1 MQGAFSF
8 WGDDLERKK
17 RFLIKAAYYAAV
29 FAVVYLLLRYAFPW
43 LLPFLL
49 ALALAA
55 AVEPALRFVREKMHL
70 KRSFLAAVATLLV
83 VALTIAAAAGLLG
96 ALWRQ
101 VNDLLSRA
109 PQLLG
114 MLPQVME
121 QLSARLEE
129 YRVTLPQSAQESVGK
144 AVAAVGGILGDG
156 AVKLSAALLDGIT
169 KLVGHLPGAL
179 LFCATVVMALFFTM
193 SSYPQLRAFLLR
205 QVPEEKQAAAKA
217 LKEGA
222 LGAVL
227 KWLRAQ
233 IILIT
238 VTFLQLLAGLL
249 LLRRE
254 YALLLALLIALMD
267 ALPIFGAGMA
277 LLPWAAVLGIL
288 GDVVGALGLTA
299 LYLVV
304 WLVRS
309 FLEPKLL
316 GKSGGLPPLPSLL
329 AIYVGW
335 QAAGVAGMILGPL
348 LLLLVKELH
357 DRELLH
363 LWK

>member
-1 MQGAFSF
+1 M
-8 WGDDLERKK
+8 
-17 RFLIKAAYYAAV
+17 
-29 FAVVYLLLRYAFPW
+29 
-43 LLPFLL
+43 
-49 ALALAA
+49 
-55 AVEPALRFVREKMHL
+55 
-70 KRSFLAAVATLLV
+70 ATLLV
-83 VALTIAAAAGLLG
+83 VALTIAAAAWLLG

-101 VNDLLSRA
+101 VNDLLRRA
-109 PQLLG
+109 PQLLA
-114 MLPQVME
+114 MLPQMLE
-121 QLSARLEE
+121 QLRGRLED
-129 YRVTLPQSAQESVGK
+129 YRVTLPPSAQQ
-144 AVAAVGGILGDG
+144 AVNEAVTAVGGMLGD
-156 AVKLSAALLDGIT
+156 AALSLSAARGEGVT
-169 KLVGHLPGAL
+169 QFVGHLPGAL
-179 LFCATVVMALFFTM
+179 LFCVTAVMAIFFTM
-193 SSYPQLRAFLLR
+193 SSYPQLRQFLLR
-205 QVPEEKQAAAKA
+205 QVPEEKRAAAKA

-227 KWLRAQ
+227 KWLKAQ

-277 LLPWAAVLGIL
+277 LLPWAAVLGIW
-288 GDVVGALGLTA
+288 GDVVVALGLTA

-329 AIYVGW
+329 AIYIGW
-335 QAAGVAGMILGPL
+335 QAAGIAGMIVGPL
-348 LLLLVKELH
+348 LLLLAKELH
-357 DRELLH
+357 DRRVVR

>member
-1 MQGAFSF
+1 MEG
-8 WGDDLERKK
+8 KK
-17 RFLIKAAYYAAV
+17 RFIIKMGYAAV
-29 FAVVYLLLRYAFPW
+29 IAAVIYLLLRFALPW

-49 ALALAA
+49 ALAVAA
-55 AVEPALRFVREKMHL
+55 ALEPVLRFFREKMHL

-83 VALTIAAAAGLLG
+83 VSLTIAAAVGILG

-101 VNDLLSRA
+101 VNDLLGRA

-121 QLSARLEE
+121 QLGTRLEE
-129 YRVTLPQSAQESVGK
+129 YRVALPKGAQEAAGK
-144 AVAAVGGILGDG
+144 ALAAVGSILGDG
-156 AVKLSAALLDGIT
+156 AVKLSATLLDSIT

-193 SSYPQLRAFLLR
+193 SCYPQLRTFLLR
-205 QVPEEKQAAAKA
+205 QIPQEKQAAAKA
-217 LKEGA
+217 LKDGA

-227 KWLRAQ
+227 KWLKAQ

-288 GDVVGALGLTA
+288 GDAVGALGLTA
-299 LYLVV
+299 LYLIV

-316 GKSGGLPPLPSLL
+316 GKGGDLPPLPSLL

-335 QAAGVAGMILGPL
+335 QAAGVIGMIFGPL

-357 DRELLH
+357 DRELLQ

>member
-1 MQGAFSF
+1 M
-8 WGDDLERKK
+8 ERNK
-17 RFLIKAAYYAAV
+17 RFLIRAATIAV
-29 FAVVYLLLRYAFPW
+29 VAVIVYLLLRYALVW

-49 ALALAA
+49 ALAIAA
-55 AVEPALRFVREKMHL
+55 AIEPALRFVRRKMHL

-83 VALTIAAAAGLLG
+83 VAVAIAAVGGVLG

-109 PQLLG
+109 PQLLAA
-114 MLPQVME
+114 LPQVME

-129 YRVTLPQSAQESVGK
+129 YRVTLPRSAQSAVSE
-144 AVAAVGGILGDG
+144 AVAALGSILTDA
-156 AVKLSAALLDGIT
+156 AVKLSGSLLDGLT
-169 KLVGHLPGAL
+169 KFVGHLPGAL
-179 LFCATVVMALFFTM
+179 LFCATLVMAIFFTA
-193 SSYPQLRAFLLR
+193 SCYPQLREFLLR
-205 QVPEEKQAAAKA
+205 QVPEEKRAKAKA

-233 IILIT
+233 ILLIT
-238 VTFLQLLAGLL
+238 VTFLELLAGLL

-254 YALLLALLIALMD
+254 YALLLAILIALFD

-277 LLPWAAVLGIL
+277 LLPWAAVLGLL
-288 GDVVGALGLTA
+288 GDAVGALGLTA
-299 LYLVV
+299 LYLIV

-348 LLLLVKELH
+348 LLLLIKELH

>member
-1 MQGAFSF
+1 MEQ
-8 WGDDLERKK
+8 KK
-17 RFLIKAAYYAAV
+17 RFIIKAAYYAVA
-29 FAVVYLLLRYAFPW
+29 AAAMYLLLRYALPW

-49 ALALAA
+49 ALAVAA
-55 AVEPALRFVREKMHL
+55 AVEPVLRFVREKMHL
-70 KRSFLAAVATLLV
+70 KRSFLAAVTTLLV
-83 VALTIAAAAGLLG
+83 VGLTIAAAVGLLG

-101 VNDLLSRA
+101 MNDLLRRA
-109 PQLLG
+109 PQLLE
-114 MLPQVME
+114 MLPQLME
-121 QLSARLEE
+121 QLRGRLEE
-129 YRVTLPQSAQESVGK
+129 YRVALPPSAQQAVNE
-144 AVAAVGGILGDG
+144 AVAAVGGILGD
-156 AVKLSAALLDGIT
+156 AALSLSATLLEGMT
-169 KLVGHLPGAL
+169 KFVGHLPGAL
-179 LFCATVVMALFFTM
+179 LFCITVVMAMFFTM

-205 QVPEEKQAAAKA
+205 QVPEEKREAAKA

-227 KWLRAQ
+227 KWLRSQ

-238 VTFLQLLAGLL
+238 VTFLQLLTGLL

-277 LLPWAAVLGIL
+277 LLPWAAVLAIW

-335 QAAGVAGMILGPL
+335 QAAGIAGMIVGPL

>member
-1 MQGAFSF
+1 MEQ
-8 WGDDLERKK
+8 KK
-17 RFLIKAAYYAAV
+17 RFIIQAAYYAVA
-29 FAVVYLLLRYAFPW
+29 AAAMYLLLRYALPW
-43 LLPFLL
+43 LLPFFL
-49 ALALAA
+49 ALAVAA
-55 AVEPALRFVREKMHL
+55 AVEPALCFVREKMHL
-70 KRSFLAAVATLLV
+70 KRAFLAAVATLLV
-83 VALTIAAAAGLLG
+83 VGLTLAAVGGLLG

-101 VNDLLSRA
+101 VNDLLHRA
-109 PQLLG
+109 PQLLA
-114 MLPQVME
+114 MLPQMME
-121 QLSARLEE
+121 QLGTRLEE
-129 YRVTLPQSAQESVGK
+129 YRVTLPPSAQKAVND
-144 AVAAVGGILGDG
+144 AVAAVGSILGDA

-169 KLVGHLPGAL
+169 KFVRHLPGAL
-179 LFCATVVMALFFTM
+179 LFCVTVVMAIFFTM

-205 QVPEEKQAAAKA
+205 QVPTEKREAAKA

-227 KWLRAQ
+227 KWLRSQ

-238 VTFLQLLAGLL
+238 VTFLQLLTGLL

-277 LLPWAAVLGIL
+277 LLPWAAVLAIW

-335 QAAGVAGMILGPL
+335 QAAGVAGMIIGPL
-348 LLLLVKELH
+348 LLLLAKELH
-357 DRELLH
+357 DRQLVQ

>member
-1 MQGAFSF
+1 M
-8 WGDDLERKK
+8 ERKK
-17 RFLIKAAYYAAV
+17 RFLINAAYVAACAAV
-29 FAVVYLLLRYAFPW
+29 IYLLLRYALPW
-43 LLPFLL
+43 LLPFFL
-49 ALALAA
+49 ALAVAA
-55 AVEPALRFVREKMHL
+55 AVEPVLRFVREKMHL
-70 KRSFLAAVATLLV
+70 KRTFLAAVATLLV
-83 VALTIAAAAGLLG
+83 VGLTLAAAVGILG

-101 VNDLLSRA
+101 VNDLLRRA
-109 PQLLG
+109 PQLLE
-114 MLPQVME
+114 MLPQLME
-121 QLSARLEE
+121 QLGTRLEE
-129 YRVTLPQSAQESVGK
+129 YRVTLPPSAQRAVSD
-144 AVAAVGGILGDG
+144 AVAAVGGILGDA
-156 AVKLSAALLDGIT
+156 AVKLSAALLEGVT

-179 LFCATVVMALFFTM
+179 LFCVTVVMAIFFTM
-193 SSYPQLRAFLLR
+193 SSYPQLRTFLLR
-205 QVPEEKQAAAKA
+205 QVPAEKRSAAKA

-277 LLPWAAVLGIL
+277 LLPWAAVLAL
-288 GDVVGALGLTA
+288 WGDVVGALGLTA

-348 LLLLVKELH
+348 LLLLIKELH
-357 DRELLH
+357 DRELVH

>member
-1 MQGAFSF
+1 M
-8 WGDDLERKK
+8 ERKK
-17 RFLIKAAYYAAV
+17 RFLINAAYVAVCAA
-29 FAVVYLLLRYAFPW
+29 AIYLLLRYALPW

-49 ALALAA
+49 ALAVAA
-55 AVEPALRFVREKMHL
+55 MIEPPLRFVREKMHL

-83 VALTIAAAAGLLG
+83 VGLTLAAAVGILG
-96 ALWRQ
+96 VLWRQ
-101 VNDLLSRA
+101 VNDLLGRA
-109 PQLLG
+109 PQLLS
-114 MLPQVME
+114 MLPQLME
-121 QLSARLEE
+121 QLGARLEE
-129 YRVTLPQSAQESVGK
+129 YRVTLPPSAQRAASD
-144 AVAAVGGILGDG
+144 AVTAVGGILGDA

-193 SSYPQLRAFLLR
+193 SSYPQLQAFLSR
-205 QVPEEKQAAAKA
+205 QIPAEKREAAKA

-238 VTFLQLLAGLL
+238 VTFLQLLVGLF

-277 LLPWAAVLGIL
+277 LLPWAAVLAIW

-299 LYLVV
+299 LHFVV

-348 LLLLVKELH
+348 LLLLIKELH

>member
-1 MQGAFSF
+1 M
-8 WGDDLERKK
+8 ERKK
-17 RFLIKAAYYAAV
+17 RFLIKTAYYAA
-29 FAVVYLLLRYAFPW
+29 AAALIYLLLRYGLPW

-49 ALALAA
+49 ALAVAA
-55 AVEPALRFVREKMHL
+55 AIEPALRFVREKMHL

-83 VALTIAAAAGLLG
+83 VFLTIAAAVGLLG

-101 VNDLLSRA
+101 VNDLLRRA
-109 PQLLG
+109 PQLLA

-121 QLSARLEE
+121 QLRGRLDE
-129 YRVTLPQSAQESVGK
+129 YRVTLPPSARQAVNE
-144 AVAAVGGILGDG
+144 AVAAVGSILGD
-156 AVKLSAALLDGIT
+156 AARSLSATLLEGVT

-179 LFCATVVMALFFTM
+179 LFCATVVMATFFTI
-193 SSYPQLRAFLLR
+193 SSYPQLRAFLMR
-205 QVPEEKQAAAKA
+205 QVPEEKRAAAKA

-277 LLPWAAVLGIL
+277 LLPWAAVLGIW

-335 QAAGVAGMILGPL
+335 QAAGIGGMILGPL

-357 DRELLH
+357 DRELVQ

>member
-1 MQGAFSF
+1 M
-8 WGDDLERKK
+8 ERKK
-17 RFLIKAAYYAAV
+17 RFLIKAAY
-29 FAVVYLLLRYAFPW
+29 FAVAAAAIYLLLRYALTW

-49 ALALAA
+49 ALAVAA
-55 AVEPALRFVREKMHL
+55 AVEPALCFVREKMRL
-70 KRSFLAAVATLLV
+70 KRTFLAAVATLLV
-83 VALTIAAAAGLLG
+83 VGLTLAAAVGILG

-101 VNDLLSRA
+101 VNDLLGRA

-114 MLPQVME
+114 MLPQMME
-121 QLSARLEE
+121 QLGARLEE
-129 YRVTLPQSAQESVGK
+129 YRVTLPPSAQQAVNDG
-144 AVAAVGGILGDG
+144 VAAVGSILGDA
-156 AVKLSAALLDGIT
+156 AVKLSSSLLDGIT

-179 LFCATVVMALFFTM
+179 LFCVTVVMALFFTM

-205 QVPEEKQAAAKA
+205 QVPEEKREAAKA

-227 KWLRAQ
+227 KWLRSQ

-277 LLPWAAVLGIL
+277 LLPWAAVLAIW

-316 GKSGGLPPLPSLL
+316 GKSGGLPTLPSLL

-357 DRELLH
+357 DRQLLH

>member
-1 MQGAFSF
+1 MEQ
-8 WGDDLERKK
+8 KK
-17 RFLIKAAYYAAV
+17 RFIIKAAYYAVA
-29 FAVVYLLLRYAFPW
+29 AAAIYLLLRYALPW

-49 ALALAA
+49 ALAVAA
-55 AVEPALRFVREKMHL
+55 AVEPVLRFVREKMRL

-83 VALTIAAAAGLLG
+83 VGLTVAAAAWLLG

-101 VNDLLSRA
+101 VNDLLRRA
-109 PQLLG
+109 PQLLA
-114 MLPQVME
+114 MLPQLLE
-121 QLSARLEE
+121 QLRGRLEE
-129 YRVTLPQSAQESVGK
+129 YRVTLPLSAQQ
-144 AVAAVGGILGDG
+144 AVNEAVTAVGGMLGDA
-156 AVKLSAALLDGIT
+156 AVKLSAALLEGVT
-169 KLVGHLPGAL
+169 KFVGHLPGAL
-179 LFCATVVMALFFTM
+179 LFCITVVMATFFTI

-205 QVPEEKQAAAKA
+205 QVPAEKRAAARA

-227 KWLRAQ
+227 KWLKAQ

-254 YALLLALLIALMD
+254 YSLLLALLIALMD

-277 LLPWAAVLGIL
+277 LLPWAAVLAIW

-335 QAAGVAGMILGPL
+335 QAAGIAGMILGPL
-348 LLLLVKELH
+348 LLLLIKELH
-357 DRELLH
+357 DRELVH

>member
-1 MQGAFSF
+1 MEQ
-8 WGDDLERKK
+8 KK
-17 RFLIKAAYYAAV
+17 RFIIKAAYYAVA
-29 FAVVYLLLRYAFPW
+29 AAAIYLLLRYALPW

-49 ALALAA
+49 ALAVAA
-55 AVEPALRFVREKMHL
+55 AVEPVLRFVREKMHL
-70 KRSFLAAVATLLV
+70 KRSFLAAVTTLLV
-83 VALTIAAAAGLLG
+83 VGLTIAAAVGLLG

-101 VNDLLSRA
+101 VNDLLRRA
-109 PQLLG
+109 PQLLE
-114 MLPQVME
+114 MLPQLME
-121 QLSARLEE
+121 QLRGRLEE
-129 YRVTLPQSAQESVGK
+129 YRVALPPSAQQ
-144 AVAAVGGILGDG
+144 AVNEAVTAVGGILGD
-156 AVKLSAALLDGIT
+156 AALSLSATLLEGVT
-169 KLVGHLPGAL
+169 KFVGHLPGAL
-179 LFCATVVMALFFTM
+179 LFCITVVMAMFFTM

-205 QVPEEKQAAAKA
+205 QVPAEKREAAKA

-227 KWLRAQ
+227 KWLRSQ

-238 VTFLQLLAGLL
+238 VTFLQLLTGLL

-277 LLPWAAVLGIL
+277 LLPWAAVLAIW

-335 QAAGVAGMILGPL
+335 QAAGIAGMIVGPL

>member
-1 MQGAFSF
+1 MEQ
-8 WGDDLERKK
+8 KK
-17 RFLIKAAYYAAV
+17 RFIIQAVYYAVA
-29 FAVVYLLLRYAFPW
+29 AAAMYLLLRYALPW

-49 ALALAA
+49 ALAVAA
-55 AVEPALRFVREKMHL
+55 AVEPVLRFVREKMHL
-70 KRSFLAAVATLLV
+70 KRAFLAAVATLLV
-83 VALTIAAAAGLLG
+83 VGLTVAAAAWLLG

-101 VNDLLSRA
+101 VNDLLHRA
-109 PQLLG
+109 PQLLA
-114 MLPQVME
+114 MLPQLLE
-121 QLSARLEE
+121 QLRGRLEE
-129 YRVTLPQSAQESVGK
+129 YRVTLPPSAQQ
-144 AVAAVGGILGDG
+144 AVNEAVTAVGGMLGDA
-156 AVKLSAALLDGIT
+156 AVKLSAALLEGVT
-169 KLVGHLPGAL
+169 KFVGHLPGAL
-179 LFCATVVMALFFTM
+179 LFCATVVMATFFTI

-205 QVPEEKQAAAKA
+205 QVPEEKRAAAKA

-227 KWLRAQ
+227 KWLKAQ

-277 LLPWAAVLGIL
+277 LLPWAAVLGIW

-316 GKSGGLPPLPSLL
+316 GKGGDLPPLPSLL

-335 QAAGVAGMILGPL
+335 QAAGIAGMIVGPL
-348 LLLLVKELH
+348 LLLLAKELH
-357 DRELLH
+357 DRQLVR